1 MLFDR
6 AKQQCKIEGDMLFE
20 LNLIVNGGNGNL
32 LNANLVDSLVIT
44 VVEMGCV
51 VVRWRSWW
59 FKDGSP
65 ISINVWSSFFFLFVV
80 GDDLSLSF
88 DGSKVRVFRGRVV
101 MK

>member
-6 AKQQCKIEGDMLFE
+6 AKRQCKIEGDMLFE

-51 VVRWRSWW
+51 VVR
-59 FKDGSP
+59 
-65 ISINVWSSFFFLFVV
+65 
-80 GDDLSLSF
+80 
-88 DGSKVRVFRGRVV
+88 
-101 MK
+101 